1 MLKDAALEALVG
13 TARAD
18 AAKAFYHTTLGL
30 TLESEDQF
38 TIVFAMEGAKVRLS
52 KVPSV
57 VPSAYA
63 VLGFRVK
70 DIEAAVGGLAA
81 AGVRMERFPFL
92 SQDAAGI
99 WQAPGGA
106 RVAWFRDP
114 DLNLLSVMQPD

>member
-1 MLKDAALEALVG
+1 MLKNAALEALIG

-18 AAKAFYHTTLGL
+18 AAKTFYHTTLGL

-38 TIVFAMEGAKVRLS
+38 TIVFAMDGAKVRLS

-63 VLGFRVK
+63 VLGFRVQ
-70 DIEAAVGGLAA
+70 DIAEVVAGLTG

-92 SQDAAGI
+92 AQDAAGI
-99 WQAPGGA
+99 WEAPNGA

>member
-1 MLKDAALEALVG
+1 MLKDATLEALIG

-18 AAKAFYHTTLGL
+18 AAKAFYHNVLGL

-38 TIVFAMEGAKVRLS
+38 SIVFAMNGAKVRLS

-63 VLGFRVK
+63 VLGFRVA
-70 DIEAAVGGLAA
+70 DIEASLAA
-81 AGVRMERFPFL
+81 LVKAGARMERFPFL
-92 SQDAAGI
+92 AQDEAGI
-99 WQAPGGA
+99 WQAPNGA

-114 DLNLLSVMQPD
+114 DLNLLSIMQPD